1 METEREVHLWVCVL
15 TSLRMILTKPVSYT
29 RIETLSGF
37 SNGIFLILISV
48 FIVFE
53 AVQRL

>member
-1 METEREVHLWVCVL
+1 MNGLHMGEWVPMIFVL
-15 TSLRMILTKPVSYT
+15 ATINSLSRYT